1 MIARPFLVFVALHIV
16 APALVRAQ
24 SLEARVAAAPGSV
37 GFQFETRANVCGN
50 GTSIDVSN
58 DSSAGWSM
66 RHVRSGIHMGRG
78 RSDDSPCETGPARVL
93 LQHAGATVTDVV
105 VTVGGA
111 HPAADTDLGTIPPAE
126 AARWL
131 LAIAPRLAGRSG
143 DNAVMGA
150 AIADAPSS
158 WRRMVQI
165 ARTADAS
172 ESSRKASLFWV
183 SQEAS
188 ALATAGLTD
197 VAMDD
202 ASTRSVRRDALFFLA
217 QRRNG
222 EGIPALIK
230 VVRESKSVQL
240 RKDAIFHLAQSGDP
254 RALDLFESML
264 AGK

>member
-1 MIARPFLVFVALHIV
+1 MIARPFIAIAALLAV

-24 SLEARVAAAPGSV
+24 SLDARVAAARGSV

-58 DSSAGWSM
+58 DSSAGWST
-66 RHVRSGIHMGRG
+66 RRNRSGIHMGRG
-78 RSDDSPCETGPARVL
+78 RSDDSWCEIGPARVV
-93 LQHAGATVTDVV
+93 LQHTGATVTDVL
-105 VTVGGA
+105 VTVGGPRA
-111 HPAADTDLGTIPPAE
+111 SGDTDLGTIPPAE
-126 AARWL
+126 AARYL
-131 LAIAPRLAGRSG
+131 LAVAPRLAGRSG

-158 WRRMVQI
+158 WRRMLQI

-202 ASTRSVRRDALFFLA
+202 ANVRAVRSDALFYLA

-222 EGIPALIK
+222 EGIPSLIK

-254 RALDLFESML
+254 RALDLFEEML
-264 AGK
+264 SGK